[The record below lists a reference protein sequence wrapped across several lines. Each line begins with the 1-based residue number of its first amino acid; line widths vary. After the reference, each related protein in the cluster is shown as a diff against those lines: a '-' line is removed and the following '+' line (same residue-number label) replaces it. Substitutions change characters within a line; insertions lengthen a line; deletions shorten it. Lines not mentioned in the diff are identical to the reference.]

1 MAFNENITFWNNETV
16 ASGESMSAPLEKLLE
31 NDKYLKNKSEENE
44 PKVFFAE
51 YEITTF
57 EDVTNALAANKM
69 VFLRKI
75 ITVSEENHVIYLP
88 LSNKKTSEPNVYTF
102 SGISGHRG
110 DLVISFTLS
119 ENDIWSLGRDSFPS
133 KQIQVVEYGS
143 TSLSD
148 INSYFNEGLYLVC
161 NRGGEYLPLIS
172 RSLINDSYEYIF
184 SGSYEDKVV
193 KLKCEVSGWSEDVI
207 NLKMIKDNAYDSV
220 TDPINSDDI
229 TDIEQLTFVRN
240 VGVDANYTMV
250 ESEKRLYGVLI
261 PPPSMQADQNKVP
274 MYKNGNQIEW
284 ERVPTEESV
293 TAEIAAAVSGKQDTL
308 NLNLFI
314 KGDTIYGGTIA
325 NNLNTI
331 AKTGFYTCY
340 GTAAGVPNGDYSWFV
355 IHENSNAGT
364 VFAKQTATAFLRTSI
379 ITYVRVKNADGW
391 GAWLLQGS
399 GGLSSLAYDGSMDS
413 AAAVDNVDL
422 YAGSDSQWSAHA
434 VLWKPKTNMSP
445 VVNTSTLSVIMS
457 QPVPG
462 KQYIIAAYKYM
473 SSGTHNLLCATAI
486 NSMQANQSIISPV
499 ITSKLADFVGGQTTY
514 FVVFTNANG
523 VKLCGRSRQNNL
535 NIQPYTSAQKANLGV
550 LTEAPAT
557 LTFENEN
564 TNNLFVS
571 VTI

>member
-1 MAFNENITFWNNETV
+1 MAFNENIPFWNNQTV
-16 ASGESMSAPLEKLLE
+16 ADGQTMSAPLEKLLE
-31 NDKYLKNKSEENE
+31 NDNYLKNET
-44 PKVFFAE
+44 KVFFAE

-57 EDVTNALAANKM
+57 EEVTNALAANKM
-69 VFLRKI
+69 VFLRKT

-102 SGISGHRG
+102 SGISGHSG
-110 DLVISFTLS
+110 NLVISFTLS
-119 ENDIWSLGRDSFPS
+119 ENDIWSLGNDSFPS
-133 KQIQVVEYGS
+133 KQIQVVAYGS
-143 TSLSD
+143 TSLTD
-148 INSYFNEGLYLVC
+148 LNSYFNKGLYLVC
-161 NRGGEYLPLIS
+161 NRGSEYLPLIS

-184 SGSYEDKVV
+184 SGCYEDKVV
-193 KLKCEVSGWSEDVI
+193 KLKCEVSGWTEDVI
-207 NLKMIKDNAYDSV
+207 NLKTIKDNAYDSV
-220 TDPINSDDI
+220 TDPINSDNI
-229 TDIEQLTFVRN
+229 TDVEQLTFVRN
-240 VGVDANYTMV
+240 VGADANYTMV
-250 ESEKRLYGVLI
+250 ESEERTYGVLI
-261 PPPSMQADQNKVP
+261 PHPSMQADQNKVP
-274 MYKNGNQIEW
+274 MYKTGNQIAW
-284 ERVPTEESV
+284 ENVPTEESV
-293 TAEIAAAVSGKQDTL
+293 TADIAAAVSGKQDTL

-340 GTAAGVPNGDYSWFV
+340 GTATGVPNGDYSWFV

-399 GGLSSLAYDGSMDS
+399 GGLSSLAYDSSMDS

-445 VVNTSTLSVIMS
+445 VVNTSTLNVIMQQS
-457 QPVPG
+457 VPG

-473 SSGTHNLLCATAI
+473 SSGTHELLCATAI
-486 NSMQANQSIISPV
+486 NSMPASQSIISPV

-535 NIQPYTSAQKANLGV
+535 NIQPYTSAQKANMGV

>member
-1 MAFNENITFWNNETV
+1 
-16 ASGESMSAPLEKLLE
+16 
-31 NDKYLKNKSEENE
+31 
-44 PKVFFAE
+44 
-51 YEITTF
+51 
-57 EDVTNALAANKM
+57 
-69 VFLRKI
+69 
-75 ITVSEENHVIYLP
+75 
-88 LSNKKTSEPNVYTF
+88 
-102 SGISGHRG
+102 
-110 DLVISFTLS
+110 
-119 ENDIWSLGRDSFPS
+119 
-133 KQIQVVEYGS
+133 
-143 TSLSD
+143 
-148 INSYFNEGLYLVC
+148 
-161 NRGGEYLPLIS
+161 
-172 RSLINDSYEYIF
+172 LINDSYEYIF

-193 KLKCEVSGWSEDVI
+193 KLKCEVSGWTEEVI
-207 NLKMIKDNAYDSV
+207 GLKIIKDNAYDSE
-220 TDPINSDDI
+220 TNPSQPDNI
-229 TDIEQLTFVRN
+229 TDIKQLTFVRN
-240 VGVDANYTMV
+240 VGVDANYTSV
-250 ESEKRLYGVLI
+250 ESEERGYGVLI

-340 GTAAGVPNGDYSWFV
+340 GTATGVPNGDYSWFV

-473 SSGTHNLLCATAI
+473 SSGTHELLCATAI
-486 NSMQANQSIISPV
+486 NSMPANQSIISPV

-523 VKLCGRSRQNNL
+523 VKLCGKSRQNNL
-535 NIQPYTSAQKANLGV
+535 NIHPYTSAQKANLGV

>member
-1 MAFNENITFWNNETV
+1 MAFNENIPFWNNQTV
-16 ASGESMSAPLEKLLE
+16 ADGQTMSAPLEKLLE
-31 NDKYLKNKSEENE
+31 NDKFLKNEL
-44 PKVFFAE
+44 KVFFAE

-57 EDVTNALAANKM
+57 EEVTNALAANKM
-69 VFLRKI
+69 VFLRKT

-88 LSNKKTSEPNVYTF
+88 LSNKKESEPNVYTF

-110 DLVISFTLS
+110 NLVISFTLS
-119 ENDIWSLGRDSFPS
+119 ENDIWSLGNDSFPS
-133 KQIQVVEYGS
+133 KEIQVVAYGS

-193 KLKCEVSGWSEDVI
+193 KLKCEVSGWSEEVI

-220 TDPINSDDI
+220 TDPINSDNI
-229 TDIEQLTFVRN
+229 TDIKQLTFVRN

-250 ESEKRLYGVLI
+250 ESEARGYGVLI
-261 PPPSMQADQNKVP
+261 PPPSMQADHNKVP
-274 MYKNGNQIEW
+274 MYKNGNQIAW
-284 ERVPTEESV
+284 ETVPTEESV

-331 AKTGFYTCY
+331 AKTGFYTCD
-340 GTAAGVPNGDYSWFV
+340 GTATGVPNGDYSWFV

-364 VFAKQTATAFLRTSI
+364 VFAKQTATAFIRTSI

-445 VVNTSTLSVIMS
+445 VVNTSTLNVIMQ

-473 SSGTHNLLCATAI
+473 SSGTHELLCATAI
-486 NSMQANQSIISPV
+486 NSMPANQSIISPV

-523 VKLCGRSRQNNL
+523 VKLCGRSRQSNL

>member
-1 MAFNENITFWNNETV
+1 MAFNEDIDFWNNQTV
-16 ASGESMSAPLEKLLE
+16 ADGQAMSAPLEKLLE
-31 NDKYLKNKSEENE
+31 NDNYLKNEL
-44 PKVFFAE
+44 KVFFAE

-57 EDVTNALAANKM
+57 EEVTNALAANKM
-69 VFLRKI
+69 VFLRKT

-88 LSNKKTSEPNVYTF
+88 LSNKKASEPNVYTF

-110 DLVISFTLS
+110 NLVISFTLS
-119 ENDIWSLGRDSFPS
+119 ENDIWSLGNDSFPS
-133 KQIQVVEYGS
+133 KQIQVVAYGS

-184 SGSYEDKVV
+184 SGCYENKIV
-193 KLKCEVSGWSEDVI
+193 KLKCDVSGWSEEVI
-207 NLKMIKDNAYDSV
+207 SSTQIKDNAYDDQ
-220 TDPINSDDI
+220 TDPVDPDNI
-229 TDIEQLTFVRN
+229 TDVERLTFFRN

-250 ESEKRLYGVLI
+250 ESEKGTYGVLI

-274 MYKNGNQIEW
+274 MYKSGDQIAW
-284 ERVPTEESV
+284 ETVPTEESV
-293 TAEIAAAVSGKQDTL
+293 TADIAAAVSGKQDTL

-340 GTAAGVPNGDYSWFV
+340 GTATGVPNGDYSWFV

-364 VFAKQTATAFLRTSI
+364 VFAKQTATAYLRTSI

-399 GGLSSLAYDGSMDS
+399 GGLSSLAYDSSMDS

-445 VVNTSTLSVIMS
+445 VVNTSTLNVIMS
-457 QPVPG
+457 QSVPG

-473 SSGTHNLLCATAI
+473 SSGTHELLCATAI
-486 NSMQANQSIISPV
+486 NSMPANQSIISPV

-523 VKLCGRSRQNNL
+523 VKLCGRSRQSNL

>member
-1 MAFNENITFWNNETV
+1 MAFNENIPFWNNQTV
-16 ASGESMSAPLEKLLE
+16 ADGQTMSAPLEKLLE
-31 NDKYLKNKSEENE
+31 NDNFLKNE

-57 EDVTNALAANKM
+57 EEITNALAANKM
-69 VFLRKI
+69 VFLRKT
-75 ITVSEENHVIYLP
+75 ITVSEENHVVYLP
-88 LSNKKTSEPNVYTF
+88 LSNKKASEPNVYTF
-102 SGISGHRG
+102 SGISGHSG
-110 DLVISFTLS
+110 NLVISFTLS
-119 ENDIWSLGRDSFPS
+119 ENDIWSMGNDSFPA
-133 KQIQVVEYGS
+133 KQIQVVAYGS
-143 TSLSD
+143 TSLTD
-148 INSYFNEGLYLVC
+148 INSYFNKGLYLVC
-161 NRGGEYLPLIS
+161 NRGGEYLPLI
-172 RSLINDSYEYIF
+172 RRRLIDESYEYIF
-184 SGSYEDKVV
+184 SGCYEDKVV
-193 KLKCEVSGWSEDVI
+193 KLKCEVSGWTEEVI
-207 NLKMIKDNAYDSV
+207 GLKTIKDNAYDSV
-220 TDPINSDDI
+220 TDPINSDNI
-229 TDIEQLTFVRN
+229 TDIKQLTFVRN

-250 ESEKRLYGVLI
+250 ESEARGYGVLI
-261 PPPSMQADQNKVP
+261 PPPSMQADHNKVP
-274 MYKNGNQIEW
+274 MYKNGNQIAW
-284 ERVPTEESV
+284 ETVPTEESV
-293 TAEIAAAVSGKQDTL
+293 TADIAAAVSGKQDTL

-340 GTAAGVPNGDYSWFV
+340 GTATGVPNGDYSWFV

-364 VFAKQTATAFLRTSI
+364 VFAKQTATAFIRTSI

-399 GGLSSLAYDGSMDS
+399 GGLSSLAYDSSMDS

-445 VVNTSTLSVIMS
+445 VVNTSTLNVIMQQS
-457 QPVPG
+457 VPG

-473 SSGTHNLLCATAI
+473 SSGTHELLCATAI
-486 NSMQANQSIISPV
+486 NSMPANQSIISPV
-499 ITSKLADFVGGQTTY
+499 ITSKLADFVGGETTY

-523 VKLCGRSRQNNL
+523 VKLCGRSRQSNL

>member
-1 MAFNENITFWNNETV
+1 MAFNENITFWNNQTV
-16 ASGESMSAPLEKLLE
+16 ADGQTMSAPLEKLLE
-31 NDKYLKNKSEENE
+31 NDNFLKNKSE
-44 PKVFFAE
+44 VFFAE

-57 EDVTNALAANKM
+57 EEVTNALAANKM
-69 VFLRKI
+69 VFLRKT

-119 ENDIWSLGRDSFPS
+119 ENDIWSLGNDSFPS
-133 KQIQVVEYGS
+133 KQIQVVAYGS

-148 INSYFNEGLYLVC
+148 INSYFNEGIYLVC

-184 SGSYEDKVV
+184 SGSYENKVV
-193 KLKCEVSGWSEDVI
+193 KLKCEVSGWSEEVI
-207 NLKMIKDNAYDSV
+207 DLKMIKDNAYDSV
-220 TDPINSDDI
+220 TDPINSDNI

-250 ESEKRLYGVLI
+250 ESEERGYGVLI

-340 GTAAGVPNGDYSWFV
+340 GTATGVPNGDYSWFV

-379 ITYVRVKNADGW
+379 STYVRVKNADGW

-399 GGLSSLAYDGSMDS
+399 GGLSSLAYDSSMDS
-413 AAAVDNVDL
+413 AAAADNVDL

-473 SSGTHNLLCATAI
+473 SSGTHELLCATAI
-486 NSMQANQSIISPV
+486 NSMPANQSIISPV

>member
-1 MAFNENITFWNNETV
+1 MAFNENITFWNNQTV
-16 ASGESMSAPLEKLLE
+16 ADGQTMSAPLEKLLE
-31 NDKYLKNKSEENE
+31 NDNFLKNKSE
-44 PKVFFAE
+44 VFFAE

-57 EDVTNALAANKM
+57 EEVTNALAANKM
-69 VFLRKI
+69 VFLRKT

-119 ENDIWSLGRDSFPS
+119 ENDIWSLGNDSFPS
-133 KQIQVVEYGS
+133 KQIQVVAYGS

-148 INSYFNEGLYLVC
+148 INSYFNEGIYLVC

-184 SGSYEDKVV
+184 SGSYENKVV
-193 KLKCEVSGWSEDVI
+193 KLKCEVSGWSEEVI
-207 NLKMIKDNAYDSV
+207 DLKMIKDNAYDSV
-220 TDPINSDDI
+220 TDPINSDNI

-250 ESEKRLYGVLI
+250 ESEERGYGVLI

-340 GTAAGVPNGDYSWFV
+340 GTATGVPNGDYSWFV

-399 GGLSSLAYDGSMDS
+399 GGLSSLAYDSSMDS

-473 SSGTHNLLCATAI
+473 SSGTHELLCATAI
-486 NSMQANQSIISPV
+486 NSMPANQSIISPV

-550 LTEAPAT
+550 LTKAPAT